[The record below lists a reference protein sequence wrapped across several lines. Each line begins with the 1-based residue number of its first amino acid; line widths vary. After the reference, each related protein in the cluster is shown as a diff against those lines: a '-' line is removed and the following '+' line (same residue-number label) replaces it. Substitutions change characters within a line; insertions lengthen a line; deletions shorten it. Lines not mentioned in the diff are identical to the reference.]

1 MIKFHE
7 VYKAKNTKKY
17 LNKVVIRNSYNDN
30 FFVDACLERLKEI
43 YKTDKLLLTH
53 SCTASLEISA
63 MMLKELSFLNI
74 ENHKIKIPSYTFSS
88 TANAFLRSGFTV
100 KFIDISLNDLIVE
113 NSNLDSNSTL
123 VAVNYANSTF
133 DYKEKYNRTLI
144 EDAAQSFGT
153 TFKNQPV
160 GTFGRFGCISFHP
173 TKNINSGYGGL
184 FIQNDDNDDFDLAKS
199 ILERG
204 TDRNKVISGLKR
216 KYEWVSLGSSFQITE
231 LSAAVLLSQLE
242 EEDKIKRIREE
253 IYTHYL
259 LELNSLIESKT
270 ISIQKINK
278 NVNPNYHAFYI
289 IINKQREEF
298 LSYLY
303 DNGIQAFIGYENLHQ
318 SIYSDKNKYYTEL
331 VNTEKISPFIV
342 RLPMHTSL
350 SKKDVVYIAEVI
362 KRFLSYK

>member
-17 LNKVVIRNSYNDN
+17 LNKVVIKNSYNDN

-88 TANAFLRSGFTV
+88 TANAFLRSGFNI
-100 KFIDISLNDLIVE
+100 KFIDISLEDLIVE
-113 NSNLDSNSTL
+113 NSNLDSKSTL

-133 DYKEKYNRTLI
+133 DYKEKYNRSLI

-184 FIQNDDNDDFDLAKS
+184 FILNSDDDFDLATS
-199 ILERG
+199 MWERG
-204 TDRNKVISGLKR
+204 TDRNKVVNGLQK
-216 KYEWVSLGSSFQITE
+216 KYEWVSMGSSFQMTE

-242 EEDKIKRIREE
+242 SSEKIIKIRSE
-253 IYTHYL
+253 IYKSYVENL
-259 LELNSLIESKT
+259 KPLIDNQK
-270 ISIQKINK
+270 IRIQKINP
-278 NVNPNYHAFYI
+278 NLNPNYHAFYI
-289 IINKQREEF
+289 IVNKKRENFLEF
-298 LSYLY
+298 LYNS
-303 DNGIQAFIGYENLHQ
+303 GIQAYIGYESLHESSYAKSINLNL
-318 SIYSDKNKYYTEL
+318 DL
-331 VNTEKISPFIV
+331 PNTKEISSYVV
-342 RLPMHTSL
+342 RLPLHTGL
-350 SKKDVVYIAEVI
+350 KKKDVIYICRKVKEY
-362 KRFLSYK
+362 LE

>member
-17 LNKVVIRNSYNDN
+17 LNKVIHRNSYNDN
-30 FFVDACLERLKEI
+30 FFINACLERLEEI

-63 MMLKELSFLNI
+63 MMLKELSSNNV
-74 ENHKIKIPSYTFSS
+74 ENQNIKIPSYTFSS
-88 TANAFLRSGFTV
+88 TANAFLRSGFHV
-100 KFIDISLNDLIVE
+100 KFLDISLDDLIVE
-113 NSNLDSNSTL
+113 NSNLDNLSTL

-133 DYKEKYNRTLI
+133 DYKEKYNKSLI

-153 TFKNQPV
+153 TYKGQPV

-184 FIQNDDNDDFDLAKS
+184 FIQNDNSDDFDLARS
-199 ILERG
+199 IWERG

-242 EEDKIKRIREE
+242 SSEKIIKLRSE
-253 IYTHYL
+253 IYKSYVEYL
-259 LELNSLIESKT
+259 KPLIENQT
-270 ISIQKINK
+270 IRIQKINR
-278 NVNPNYHAFYI
+278 NIDPNYHAFYI
-289 IINKQREEF
+289 IIKENRDRF
-298 LSYLY
+298 LDYLY
-303 DNGIQAFIGYENLHQ
+303 NSGIQAYIGYESLHESSYANKLNLNHNL
-318 SIYSDKNKYYTEL
+318 I
-331 VNTEKISPFIV
+331 NTQNIAPYVV
-342 RLPMHTSL
+342 RLPLHTGL
-350 SKKDVVYIAEVI
+350 KVKDVMYICNKI
-362 KRFLSYK
+362 KEYNSN